1 MIKIKTEQEI
11 LDEIISDIKINYSN
25 GIATYT
31 NSPASDIFLETL
43 KGQVYDTYVLSDFIS
58 RSRNLTELEAIVR
71 APSYANQLAYALSIS
86 YTDAKAMISNAIDYL
101 IADWNEER
109 KPPQKSSG
117 MIRIYFSDASAITL
131 EAGLIFTTFDGTKF
145 KTTNSFTNFP
155 VAYDE
160 MEGLYFVDS
169 AIQAVDTGSKGNVL
183 AGTIVVN
190 TDTRIVKV
198 VNLAETKFGSDL
210 ETDLEL
216 IARVR
221 NSWLTRDVSSIS
233 GLTQLIKK
241 YPGVYDCSIVLPFST
256 LQKRN
261 EKNAVDIYLIAEPL
275 YKLKYDIFN
284 VISASYA
291 YNIIDNELDYATIP
305 IDYDTVNN
313 TCYKLASQPAQI
325 IEMVQLSPTLNGT
338 YTEISEDLW
347 SFVKDSTGAF
357 AESVRGHDFISVD
370 KSAIPELGGWLKVS
384 YIYDSL
390 YQALQNMIR
399 NFDKTIIG
407 ADVLFKKAVEQ
418 KVDIVVTSLTILDAF
433 SSLESI
439 KAIINNDLKIFFNG
453 GIDSNGIQRSH
464 YKISQR
470 LDKSDLIDL
479 ILNVN
484 LVDYIDVDKTYVY
497 VDGQPIGTTFTPDD
511 RSYLSFNSVIFN
523 TNTNIDPSDLSILNQ
538 STINYED

>member
-11 LDEIISDIKINYSN
+11 LNQIISDIKTNYSN

-43 KGQVYDTYVLSDFIS
+43 KGQVYDTYLLSDFIS
-58 RSRNLTELEAIVR
+58 RSRNLTELEAVIR
-71 APSYANQLAYALSIS
+71 TPSYANQLAYALSIS
-86 YTDAKAMISNAIDYL
+86 YSDAKTMISNAIDYL
-101 IADWNEER
+101 VADWNEER
-109 KPPQKSSG
+109 KPAQKSAG
-117 MIRIYFSDASAITL
+117 MIRIYFAESTSITL
-131 EAGLIFTTFDGTKF
+131 EAGIMFTTSDGIQF

-169 AIQAVDTGSKGNVL
+169 AIQAVNAGSQGNVL
-183 AGTIVVN
+183 IGTIITN
-190 TDTRIVKV
+190 TDNRIVKV
-198 VNLAETKFGSDL
+198 VNLDETKFGSDL

-221 NSWLTRDVSSIS
+221 NSWLTRDTSSIS
-233 GLTQLIKK
+233 GLTRLIRK
-241 YPGVYDCSIVLPFST
+241 YPGVYDCSIILPFSD

-275 YKLKYDIFN
+275 YKIKYDIFN

-291 YNIIDNELDYATIP
+291 YNILDSELDYATIP

-313 TCYKLASQPAQI
+313 TCYKLASQPVQT
-325 IEMVQLSPTLNGT
+325 IETVQLSSTLNGT
-338 YTEISEDLW
+338 YTQISEDLW
-347 SFVKDSTGAF
+347 SFVKDKTGVF
-357 AESVRGHDFISVD
+357 AESVRGNDFISVS
-370 KSAIPELGGWLKVS
+370 KEAIPEIGGWLKVS

-390 YQALQNMIR
+390 YQSLQNMIR
-399 NFDKTIIG
+399 NFDNSIIG
-407 ADVLFKKAVEQ
+407 ADILFKKAVEQ

-433 SSLESI
+433 AALTEI
-439 KAIINNDLKIFFNG
+439 KEIINDDLKKFFTG
-453 GIDSNGIQRSH
+453 GIDSNGIQRAH

-470 LDKSDLIDL
+470 LDKSDLIDI

-484 LVDYIDVDKTYVY
+484 LVDYIDVDKTFVY
-497 VDGQPIGTTFTPDD
+497 VDGKPIGTTFTPDD
-511 RSYLSFNSVIFN
+511 KSYLSFNSVIFN
-523 TNTNIDPSDLSILNQ
+523 TNTNIDPNDMDILNE
-538 STINYED
+538 SPSYEN